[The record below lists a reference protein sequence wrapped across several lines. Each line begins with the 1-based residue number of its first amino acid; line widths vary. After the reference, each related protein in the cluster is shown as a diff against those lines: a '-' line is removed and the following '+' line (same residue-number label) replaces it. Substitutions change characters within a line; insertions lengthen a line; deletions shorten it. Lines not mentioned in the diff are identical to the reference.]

1 MPRSRSPWLKS
12 VLYRDEAKARD
23 ARFPLSVPSFFSR
36 VLPHSLFGRR
46 SRSRAKRFQKS
57 FARFSAARTDRI
69 KERLRPSST
78 RNHVAPGVYL
88 ESQSPNAY
96 QSFASSPPSSSPRIV
111 EENLKIKN
119 LVSSVAF
126 APLSFN
132 SLRIFLLFSPLNAS
146 HRNTSSVRKILRK
159 HSDYT
164 FRFSHWK
171 INCKEARID
180 RVSRHFQPS
189 IDAIVHYI
197 TCIS

>member
-1 MPRSRSPWLKS
+1 MRVFLCPSL
-12 VLYRDEAKARD
+12 
-23 ARFPLSVPSFFSR
+23 PLFSR

-78 RNHVAPGVYL
+78 RNHVAAGVYL

-146 HRNTSSVRKILRK
+146 TRTHRPYERS
-159 HSDYT
+159 
-164 FRFSHWK
+164 F
-171 INCKEARID
+171 E
-180 RVSRHFQPS
+180 S
-189 IDAIVHYI
+189 IAITLFDFPI
-197 TCIS
+197 GKLIAKRPE